1 MIKPARLSTRA
12 TPWTPRDEPMTA
24 TVVGILALGA
34 AVAAALGSRMAAP
47 LFGAIVAVALAAN
60 AVVFALCETAGASRD
75 ASGRTLGWGLL
86 ATGWLVFAFLLLH
99 TPLAHTDM
107 LRVFVTGLV
116 VGGAAMR
123 GLEGHAHRGP
133 TAPALAL
140 TLFFAAAA
148 IAVAWFGGSPA
159 LAASPLRAITTAAAL
174 ELCGAGSAW
183 LGGAW
188 TGHVRD
194 LEARRASALAAKYVA
209 LHRT

>member
-1 MIKPARLSTRA
+1 
-12 TPWTPRDEPMTA
+12 MTA
-24 TVVGILALGA
+24 TIVGTLALGA
-34 AVAAALGSRMAAP
+34 AVAAALGSRIAAP
-47 LFGAIVAVALAAN
+47 FFGAIVAVALAGN
-60 AVVFALCETAGASRD
+60 AFVFALCETANATPNARW
-75 ASGRTLGWGLL
+75 RPVGWGVL
-86 ATGWLVFAFLLLH
+86 AAGWLVFAFLLLH
-99 TPLAHTDM
+99 APLAYTDP

-123 GLEGHAHRGP
+123 GLEGYPHLGP

-148 IAVAWFGGSPA
+148 VAVAWFGGSPA
-159 LAASPLRAITTAAAL
+159 LAANPLRAISTAAAL

-188 TGHVRD
+188 TGHLRD
-194 LEARRASALAAKYVA
+194 LEARRASATAARYVA